1 MAKDAQY
8 WEKIKDGVEYTDE
21 ILEQLTP
28 DQKGVLEKVDELGQ
42 WKVVAEVT
50 SCSHCALH
58 KPGDRYAFEPGG
70 RLLVEECD
78 GPICVWGLA
87 YMLPFAYMI
96 FDRII
101 EGIDPDGIHLRYIR
115 CGDTTWKHGGV
126 GECIYRIR
134 AERRPAT

>member
-1 MAKDAQY
+1 MAKDAKF
-8 WEKIKDGVEYTDE
+8 WENIKETFDFTDE

-28 DQKGVLEKVDELGQ
+28 EQKRVLEKVDELGQ

-50 SCSHCALH
+50 SCSHCYHH
-58 KPGDRYAFEPGG
+58 KQPGDRYVFEPGG
-70 RLLVEECD
+70 KLLIEECT

-101 EGIDPDGIHLRYIR
+101 EGIDPNGINLRYIR
-115 CGDTTWKHGGV
+115 CSDTTWRHGGT

-134 AERRPAT
+134 AEKK